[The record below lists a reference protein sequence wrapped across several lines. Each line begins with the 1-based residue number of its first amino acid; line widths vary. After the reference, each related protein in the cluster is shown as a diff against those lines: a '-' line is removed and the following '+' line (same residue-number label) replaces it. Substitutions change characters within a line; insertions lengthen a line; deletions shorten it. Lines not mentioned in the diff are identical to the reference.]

1 MKYKMS
7 IEKNND
13 MGEIDYGIFC
23 ALALLLGIGIVMVYS
38 ASSFYAMFH
47 ENDSTYFL
55 KRQLIWAIIGI
66 IAMSFTM
73 SFDYHKLK
81 KITPVLLACAIPLL
95 IAVFFFPEVNGA
107 KRWIQ
112 LGPLSFQPSEFT
124 KYAVVMFL
132 AFSIDLKGDK
142 IKSFWEGLVPYLCLS
157 GFFAAL
163 ILAEHNMSIAAI
175 IMIVTF
181 IMLFVAGGQNK
192 HLFGII
198 LPSLFTLAIFF
209 IFSSDYRRER
219 MLNFIDPWKDA
230 ADAGYQLIQSF
241 LALGSGGITGLGL
254 GQSRQKI
261 LYMPEPHNDF
271 IFSIIGEEL
280 GLIGCLFI
288 IALFLIFIWRGIKVA
303 MRARDTYGRLLA
315 VGITSIIAVQAIINI
330 AVVTG
335 SMPVTGVPMPFIS
348 CGGTSLV
355 INLMAT
361 GILLNISRHV
371 EGKVK

>member
-1 MKYKMS
+1 MNFNRPKDN
-7 IEKNND
+7 KN
-13 MGEIDYGIFC
+13 MGQIDYGIIYTLC
-23 ALALLLGIGIVMVYS
+23 ILLSIGVVMVYS

-47 ENDSTYFL
+47 NNDSMYFF
-55 KRQLIWAIIGI
+55 KRQLIWAIIGVI
-66 IAMSFTM
+66 SMTVMMSI
-73 SFDYHKLK
+73 DYHKLK
-81 KITPVLLACAIPLL
+81 KITPTLLICTIPLL
-95 IAVFFFPEVNGA
+95 IAVFFFPAINGA
-107 KRWIQ
+107 KRWIS
-112 LGPLSFQPSEFT
+112 LGPLSFQPSELT

-142 IKSFWEGLVPYLCLS
+142 VKDFWHGLVPYLGVA

-181 IMLFVAGGQNK
+181 IMLFVAGGKIK

-198 LPSLFTLAIFF
+198 LPALFTLAIFF

-241 LALGSGGITGLGL
+241 LALGSGGLTGLGL
-254 GQSRQKI
+254 GQSRQKT

-271 IFSIIGEEL
+271 IFSIIGEEV

-288 IALFLIFIWRGIKVA
+288 IGLFLIFIWRGVKVA
-303 MRARDTYGRLLA
+303 MNARDTYGKLLA
-315 VGITSIIAVQAIINI
+315 MGITSIIAVQAIINI

-348 CGGTSLV
+348 YGGTSLV
-355 INLMAT
+355 INLTAM
-361 GILLNISRHV
+361 GILLNISRQV
-371 EGKVK
+371 ERKIV